1 MPEILFVNRL
11 SIAQI
16 HWSQDVEGVMAIS
29 VLPVRMFRQFEL
41 TIFGT
46 GEPEKWKAEEG
57 TGW

>member
-29 VLPVRMFRQFEL
+29 ILPVRMFGQFEL

-46 GEPEKWKAEEG
+46 GEPEK
-57 TGW
+57 